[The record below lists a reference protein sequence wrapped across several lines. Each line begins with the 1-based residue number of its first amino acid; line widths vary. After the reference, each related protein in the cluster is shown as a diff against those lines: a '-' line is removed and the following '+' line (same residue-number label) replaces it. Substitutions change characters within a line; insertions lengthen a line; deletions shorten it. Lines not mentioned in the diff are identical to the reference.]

1 MTTLKNSPATT
12 FSMILA
18 HVIAQRCKVDGLT
31 MNAFYER
38 TGISQ
43 ASWSRL
49 ARGQT
54 RFDVEDLR
62 IIERHIHMPI
72 TQILSTAEEVEMK
85 AKREGI
91 KIIEPYTTKNKS
103 DLADVGLMIVA
114 GAVLGFMAL
123 QVLRS
128 K

>member
-1 MTTLKNSPATT
+1 MTTIKNSHATT
-12 FSMILA
+12 FSMIIA
-18 HVIAQRCKVDGLT
+18 HVIAQRCKVGGMT
-31 MNAFYER
+31 MNAFYKR

-54 RFDVEDLR
+54 RFDIEDLR
-62 IIERHIHMPI
+62 IIERSVHMPI
-72 TQILSTAEEVEMK
+72 SEILQTAEQVEQK

-91 KIIEPYTTKNKS
+91 KIIEPYTTQNKS
-103 DLADVGLMIVA
+103 DLAEVGLMIVA

-123 QVLRS
+123 QVIKS

>member
-1 MTTLKNSPATT
+1 MTALENSPATT
-12 FSMILA
+12 FSMIIA

-54 RFDVEDLR
+54 RFDIEDLR
-62 IIERHIHMPI
+62 IIEHRVHMPI
-72 TQILSTAEEVEMK
+72 SQILHTAKEVEEK

-91 KIIEPYTTKNKS
+91 KIIEPYTTQNKA
-103 DLADVGLMIVA
+103 DLAEVGLMIVA

-123 QVLRS
+123 QVIRS

>member
-1 MTTLKNSPATT
+1 MTIIDNSPATT
-12 FSMILA
+12 FSMIIA
-18 HVIAQRCKVDGLT
+18 HVIAQRCKVEGLT

-54 RFDVEDLR
+54 RFDIEDLR
-62 IIERHIHMPI
+62 IIEQKIHMPI
-72 TQILSTAEEVEMK
+72 SQVLKTAEEVEAK

-91 KIIEPYTTKNKS
+91 KIIEPYTTQNKS
-103 DLADVGLMIVA
+103 DLAELGLMIVA

-123 QVLRS
+123 QAIRS

>member
-1 MTTLKNSPATT
+1 MTTIENSHATT
-12 FSMILA
+12 FSMIIA
-18 HVIAQRCKVDGLT
+18 HVIAQRCKVGGMT

-54 RFDVEDLR
+54 RFDIEDLR
-62 IIERHIHMPI
+62 IIERRVHIPI
-72 TQILSTAEEVEMK
+72 TEVLQ
-85 AKREGI
+85 
-91 KIIEPYTTKNKS
+91 TS
-103 DLADVGLMIVA
+103 DLAEMGLMIVA

-123 QVLRS
+123 QVIKS